1 MSAVVS
7 ERPGSG
13 ISAGIPGFERFT
25 WYFFRVS
32 GLMLVLLAC
41 GHLFITHYLNVP
53 SETVFDFVANRWA
66 NPLWRLFDF
75 LLLIMAVWHGIFG
88 MRMVVI
94 DWLRDRGWRL
104 VLTSLAWVLGI
115 VFTAMGMMTI
125 FTFDEDA
132 AFNNTGPLA
141 GKMWIADVIGYSLF
155 VFAILTYAGMA
166 LLLLYILRHISLGTR
181 PIYRGDLGQYAWIM
195 HRLTGLGILF
205 FLLVH
210 IIDIML
216 IGIGRDVYDETVD
229 FYGNRFLVLM
239 EILLVG
245 AVIYHTLNGLR
256 IILIDFWPKAV
267 QMQKQLFW
275 GALAGSVLLTLPAAW
290 VIIDHEFL

>member
-1 MSAVVS
+1 MSV
-7 ERPGSG
+7 GM
-13 ISAGIPGFERFT
+13 PGFERFS

-41 GHLFITHYLNVP
+41 GHLFITHYLNIP

-66 NPLWRLFDF
+66 NPLWRLFDL

-88 MRMVVI
+88 MRTVVI
-94 DWLRDRGWRL
+94 DWVHVSGWRL
-104 VLTSLAWVLGI
+104 LLTSVAWVLGI
-115 VFTAMGMMTI
+115 IFTAMGMLTI
-125 FTFDEDA
+125 FTFDEEA
-132 AFNNTGPLA
+132 ARNNTGPLA
-141 GKMWIADVIGYSLF
+141 GKMWIADAIGYSLF
-155 VFAILTYAGMA
+155 AFAILTYIGIAVI
-166 LLLLYILRHISLGTR
+166 LIYIIRHISLGTR

-195 HRLTGLGILF
+195 HRATGLGILF

-229 FYGNRFLVLM
+229 FYSNAFLIPM

-267 QMQKQLFW
+267 QIQKQLFW
-275 GALAGSVLLTLPAAW
+275 VALAGSVLLTLPAAW